1 MDGTCRTTARDKKCL
16 KNFFREAPC
25 VFVCVISWHC
35 QDLDCIASSGRVMMN
50 LKVFGRNK
58 LIPDGD
64 SIYPSTCLEQLK
76 ETMKNHSK
84 DSRCASHNSD
94 LGIEGRILL
103 IWILRKLL

>member
-1 MDGTCRTTARDKKCL
+1 M
-16 KNFFREAPC
+16 
-25 VFVCVISWHC
+25 
-35 QDLDCIASSGRVMMN
+35 ASNGRVMMN

-58 LIPDGD
+58 LFPDGD
-64 SIYPSTCLEQLK
+64 SMYPSTCLEQQR

-84 DSRCASHNSD
+84 DSWCASHDSD